1 MCRWF
6 FRRSFIIVSSS
17 DSYCTVYSSYNQ
29 CHHFHDSTVCE
40 RTLKIVLFSDCRT
53 HTSWARKEYTQKI
66 SHTTRVF
73 IMTRANQGK
82 KSTVFLLKNASICTP
97 PPFLHTF
104 RLPFFTIFSF
114 PFYFCTSIS
123 YHYSSLPKRQ
133 VEIHWYG
140 LESCSRAMHKTI

>member
-82 KSTVFLLKNASICTP
+82 NPLFFFWKMLLFAP
-97 PPFLHTF
+97 P
-104 RLPFFTIFSF
+104 LPFFTLFVSLSSQYFSF
-114 PFYFCTSIS
+114 LSIS
-123 YHYSSLPKRQ
+123 VPQSL
-133 VEIHWYG
+133 
-140 LESCSRAMHKTI
+140 TITALFLSVKWKFIDMGWNRVQELCIKL